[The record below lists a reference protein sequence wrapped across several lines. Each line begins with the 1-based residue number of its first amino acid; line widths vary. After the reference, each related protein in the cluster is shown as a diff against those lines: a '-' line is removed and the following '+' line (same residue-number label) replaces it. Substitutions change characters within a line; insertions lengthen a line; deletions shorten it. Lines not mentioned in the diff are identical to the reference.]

1 MFSLNETTLLSA
13 INSGSIFSLLNS
25 ALSPSWGITY
35 NKVDS
40 SVMASS
46 GQTVFTPTGWISAE
60 PVSDSMVVN
69 SNIEGGSYASYNK
82 VRRPSELR
90 VRFALE
96 GWSAYTGSLPNLTNF
111 STQSVNGLLELLT
124 EMKNTASTYD
134 IETPDRVYTG
144 YDLVHFDHSKTAK
157 NGQTLL
163 VVNATFQEIMD
174 VGEVSLSST
183 STTNQPT
190 TNADSS
196 RVSGVTT
203 DVTQASAKAV
213 TLDDVKN
220 AWTSG
225 NTSLSEALSTT
236 GSGIVSGVNSAADS
250 VSKAWSSSSASV
262 ATQIKN
268 GVSEFVKVVL

>member
-1 MFSLNETTLLSA
+1 
-13 INSGSIFSLLNS
+13 
-25 ALSPSWGITY
+25 
-35 NKVDS
+35 
-40 SVMASS
+40 
-46 GQTVFTPTGWISAE
+46 
-60 PVSDSMVVN
+60 
-69 SNIEGGSYASYNK
+69 
-82 VRRPSELR
+82 
-90 VRFALE
+90 
-96 GWSAYTGSLPNLTNF
+96 
-111 STQSVNGLLELLT
+111 
-124 EMKNTASTYD
+124 MKNTASTYD

-163 VVNATFQEIMD
+163 IVNATFQEIMD

-196 RVSGVTT
+196 RGSGVTT

-225 NTSLSEALSTT
+225 NTSLSDALSTT
-236 GSGIVSGVNSAADS
+236 GSGIVSGINSAANS

>member
-25 ALSPSWGITY
+25 ALQPSWGITY
-35 NKVDS
+35 NKVDE
-40 SVMASS
+40 SVLATT

-96 GWSAYTGSLPNLTNF
+96 GWSAFTGSLPNLTNF
-111 STQSVNGLLELLT
+111 STQSVNGLLEVLAT
-124 EMKNTASTYD
+124 MKNTASTYD
-134 IETPDRVYTG
+134 IETPDRIYTG
-144 YDLVHFDHSKTAK
+144 YDLIHFDHAKTAK

-163 VVNATFQEIMD
+163 IVNATFQEIMD
-174 VGEVSLSST
+174 IGEVTLSSA
-183 STTNQPT
+183 SSSSQPT
-190 TNADSS
+190 TNGISS
-196 RVSGVTT
+196 RDGGVNT
-203 DVTQASAKAV
+203 DITQSSAKAV

-220 AWTSG
+220 AWSSG
-225 NTSLSEALSTT
+225 TTSLSDALATT
-236 GSGIVSGVNSAADS
+236 GSGIVSGINSAATS
-250 VSKAWSSSSASV
+250 VSQAWSSSSSSV
-262 ATQIKN
+262 AVQIKN